1 MRFEELNLPG
11 GFSTTVLVS
20 PKLDQARSELV
31 KGLEDRKMVVM
42 VLTCTIAYSGRTGSD
57 LGEGERLVILK
68 EDGCV
73 LVHRRGNYQPVNWQ
87 PPGCVFQTRV
97 ENDRLII
104 KAVRPSPLE
113 TLTMR
118 VSQVAFLGT
127 FRLNDE
133 AEFLLHSS
141 EEEMQKAI
149 LAEPSLIESGL
160 QIVDFEKKVAPGF
173 VDVYGVDSKGN
184 TVVIEI
190 KKDAAGASA
199 VKQLA
204 EYLKYIQAPQG
215 KKLRPI
221 IVAPALAKGV
231 LPTVKKMGFEFRPLT
246 LQKSLETLQRHSKYD
261 QSGLKGWFEPEKS
274 ES

>member
-1 MRFEELNLPG
+1 MAVF
-11 GFSTTVLVS
+11 VS
-20 PKLDQARSELV
+20 PELV
-31 KGLEDRKMVVM
+31 EARRMIVM
-42 VLTCTIAYSGRTGSD
+42 VMSCSIAYSGRTGSD

-73 LVHRRGNYQPVNWQ
+73 LIHRRRDYQPVNWQ
-87 PPGCVFQTRV
+87 PSGCVFQTRI
-97 ENDRLII
+97 EDGRLII

-113 TLTMR
+113 TLTMIVSR
-118 VSQVAFLGT
+118 VEFLGT
-127 FRLNDE
+127 FLLMDE
-133 AEFLLHSS
+133 ADFILHSS

-149 LAEPSLIESGL
+149 LAEPSLIEPGL
-160 QIVDFEKKVAPGF
+160 QIIDHEKKVAPGF

-204 EYLKYIQAPQG
+204 EYLRYIQAPQG

-246 LQKSLETLQRHSKYD
+246 LQKSLETLQKHSKSD
-261 QSGLKGWFEPEKS
+261 QSALKGWFELTAT
-274 ES
+274 